1 MADYSKSLVNAYKS
15 GIGEGLATGFGV
27 GTLYSFV
34 FYSYALAV
42 WFGVKMI
49 LEKDYSG
56 GDVLSVIIAVLT
68 GSL

>member
-1 MADYSKSLVNAYKS
+1 MADYSKSLISAYKS
-15 GIGEGLATGFGV
+15 GIGEGLATGLGV
-27 GTLYSFV
+27 GTFYSFV

-49 LEKDYSG
+49 QEKDYSG
-56 GDVLSVIIAVLT
+56 GDVITVIIAVLT